1 MNIDEELLDRYY
13 QGRCTEE
20 ECKAVEEWIKPEVY
34 DSYHLEPE
42 EKLQQKLWNQIK
54 RKITVKSHKLYYYY
68 WSAAACIAIICTVF
82 SVLRVQQ
89 NATNYPKL
97 TKIETLKGQRAT
109 VTLPDGTI
117 VYLNA
122 GSSLRFPE
130 KFQNTRRVE
139 LSGEAFFEVVKMP
152 GKPFIIIGEN
162 TETQVLGTSFNL
174 VDRAGARNLTVM
186 TGKVAYQNTKTHQK
200 IYVVPNEHIQINKD
214 GGFEKTTVYAQK
226 YAAWKDGKIIFD
238 NNTLVEIAAT
248 LENWYGVKIKI
259 SAKHLAGEAYTGQF
273 NKPELG
279 DVLRTIGFAL
289 KFKYTYS
296 GNNVEISPE

>member
-34 DSYHLEPE
+34 DNYYLEPE
-42 EKLQQKLWNQIK
+42 GQLQQKLWNQIK
-54 RKITVKSHKLYYYY
+54 NKITVKSHKLYY
-68 WSAAACIAIICTVF
+68 WTAAACIALICTVF
-82 SVLRVQQ
+82 SFVRLQQ
-89 NATNYPKL
+89 NTTIDLKL
-97 TKIETLKGQRAT
+97 TKIETLKGQRTT

-122 GSSLRFPE
+122 GSSLRYPE
-130 KFQNTRRVE
+130 RFQNTRRVE
-139 LSGEAFFEVVKMP
+139 LSGEAFFDVVKMP
-152 GKPFIIIGEN
+152 GKPFIIVGKN

-174 VDRAGARNLTVM
+174 VDRAGKRNLTVM
-186 TGKVAYQNTKTHQK
+186 TGRVAYQNIKTHQK
-200 IYVVPNEHIQINKD
+200 IYVVPNERVEIKED

-226 YAAWKDGKIIFD
+226 YVAWKEGKMLFD

-248 LENWYGVKIKI
+248 LEYWYGVKIKI
-259 SAKHLAGEAYTGQF
+259 SDKHLAGEAFTGQF

-296 GNNVEISPE
+296 GNNVKISPE

>member
-34 DSYHLEPE
+34 DNYYLEPE
-42 EKLQQKLWNQIK
+42 GQLQQKLWNQIK
-54 RKITVKSHKLYYYY
+54 NKITVKSHKLYY
-68 WSAAACIAIICTVF
+68 WTAAACIALICTVF
-82 SVLRVQQ
+82 SFVRLQQ
-89 NATNYPKL
+89 NTTIDLKL
-97 TKIETLKGQRAT
+97 TKIETLKGQRTT

-122 GSSLRFPE
+122 GSSLRYPE
-130 KFQNTRRVE
+130 RFQNTRRVE
-139 LSGEAFFEVVKMP
+139 LSGEAFFDVVKMP
-152 GKPFIIIGEN
+152 GKPFIIVGKN

-174 VDRAGARNLTVM
+174 VDRAGKRNLTVM
-186 TGKVAYQNTKTHQK
+186 TGRVAYQNIKTHQK
-200 IYVVPNEHIQINKD
+200 IYVVPNERVEIKED

-226 YAAWKDGKIIFD
+226 YAAWKEGKMLFD

-259 SAKHLAGEAYTGQF
+259 SNKHLAGEAFTGQF